1 MSFVDWLDYDWTIYE
16 KEPVTILSWLKSLLA
31 YTFFRTNYPRL

>member
-16 KEPVTILSWLKSLLA
+16 KEPITIFGWLKSLLMRA
-31 YTFFRTNYPRL
+31 FFRD

>member
-16 KEPVTILSWLKSLLA
+16 KEPVTIFGWFWYKLGGGGK
-31 YTFFRTNYPRL
+31 THKI

>member
-16 KEPVTILSWLKSLLA
+16 KEPITIFGWLKNYLLVLV
-31 YTFFRTNYPRL
+31 R